1 MNTINENSN
10 EEPEVKKPKFWGGL
24 YVALG
29 IGGLAYA
36 AYLLINC
43 RDIVPLIGAITAGVL
58 IGALS
63 IFMIVLGYRVIKRD
77 Y

>member
-10 EEPEVKKPKFWGGL
+10 EEPEVKKPKLWGTL
-24 YVALG
+24 YVILG

-43 RDIVPLIGAITAGVL
+43 RDIVPLVGAMTAGVL
-58 IGALS
+58 IGVLS
-63 IFMIVLGYRVIKRD
+63 IFMIALGYRVIKRD